1 MINSTHYPLI
11 FCAPLESHV
20 SAPSFCS
27 CYEPGLNQC
36 ANKLTLQVDQ
46 QQLLAPKGNNQ
57 LQLRVQMAAL
67 HELARR
73 GFPRSSPPEF
83 YRVSWHE
90 AGNYLRYEIVYSNIQ
105 YLCALCHL
113 LESKQKQKNREA
125 CVLRGISDNQRPINP
140 SGIQVDR
147 GNFSFAALGGYAEI
161 GPSDLIITWLMRH
174 VATKCG
180 EPEIP
185 DVIISRTQS
194 GTRHQDR

>member
-57 LQLRVQMAAL
+57 LQPRVQMAAL

-105 YLCALCHL
+105 YLCAVCHL
-113 LESKQKQKNREA
+113 LESKQKQKKQRRVSFGESA
-125 CVLRGISDNQRPINP
+125 TISDQLILLGSRLTEGISALRLWEVMQRLCPATSSLP
-140 SGIQVDR
+140 GSCV
-147 GNFSFAALGGYAEI
+147 
-161 GPSDLIITWLMRH
+161 TWPPNVASRRSLM
-174 VATKCG
+174 
-180 EPEIP
+180 
-185 DVIISRTQS
+185 S
-194 GTRHQDR
+194 